1 MKRLLLF
8 FLQPIAR
15 ARGLR
20 QNDSAQVLLM
30 TAFMAFALAVFM
42 IHSLNASQSVYRR
55 IAVQNAADAA
65 ADASAAWQARG
76 INMLQTLNNAHYVM
90 NAILYLPIIRI
101 CCCCSE
107 AIAMCAACVASLGF
121 CGVCCDECTTCIDL
135 CSQCSD
141 YDERQ
146 AEMHEDFWNAEVKAI
161 KISTQQIYIQ
171 ANQYAKANGATP
183 FFQSAVSYVS
193 NVAYKAIAPIFP
205 MHTFLKDSI
214 VLSPPPLGGPPLQ
227 FEKYRGS
234 ANIAMRIVKEPLHA
248 VLIWGGPSY
257 DRIWANQLGTE
268 NDIEGGNNRAGAAL
282 LGYEPIEPSTLE
294 FPWDLPEWFM
304 QFCSLGQSDGWN
316 DDYWEMQSTPTLT
329 WATCISNQVGGL
341 VRFLPLAAPTKESA
355 SMFWYLNPGR
365 IPEVSLSPVMGLAS
379 ATSHG
384 QIEATSLF
392 SFQLGKASAMGTLV
406 PVDLQGP
413 WFPQEA
419 LKIGIFH

>member
-1 MKRLLLF
+1 MKRLILF

-15 ARGLR
+15 ARGMR
-20 QNDSAQVLLM
+20 DNDSAQVLLM
-30 TAFMAFALAVFM
+30 TAFMAFTLAVFM
-42 IHSLNASQSVYRR
+42 IHSLNASQSVFRR
-55 IAVQNAADAA
+55 VQVQNAADAA

-76 INMLQTLNNAHYVM
+76 INMLQTLNNMHYVM
-90 NAILYLPIIRI
+90 DAVLYLPIIRI

-121 CGVCCDECTTCIDL
+121 CGACCDECTTCIDL
-135 CSQCSD
+135 CSKCSD
-141 YDERQ
+141 YDDRQ
-146 AEMHEDFWNAEVKAI
+146 AEMHKDFWNAEVKAI
-161 KISTQQIYIQ
+161 KVSTQQIYIQ

-183 FFQSAVSYVS
+183 FFRSAVTYVS
-193 NVAYKAIAPIFP
+193 NTAYQAISPIFP
-205 MHTFLKDSI
+205 MHEFLKDSI
-214 VLSPPPLGGPPLQ
+214 KAGGKGGPPLQ
-227 FEKYRGS
+227 FEKHRGS
-234 ANIAMRIVKEPLHA
+234 ANIAMKIVKGPLHA

-257 DRIWANQLGTE
+257 DRIWVNMLGTE
-268 NDIEGGNNRAGAAL
+268 NPIEGDDRAGAAL
-282 LGYEPIEPSTLE
+282 LGYEPVEPGTLE

-316 DDYWEMQSTPTLT
+316 DDYWEMRSTPTLT

-341 VRFLPLAAPTKESA
+341 VRFLPKTPPTDKPA

-384 QIEATSLF
+384 KIEATSLL
-392 SFQLGKASAMGTLV
+392 SFQLGKAGAQGTLV